1 MKKERC
7 YFFVVLLVCAKL
19 VNASCPS
26 TCSCSNST
34 SGFYVNCYSKSF
46 ESIPDLPNDTY
57 NLNFAYNSIHD
68 IDVKFCEKMPLLQ
81 TIYIYNNLIEEITNE
96 TFANCH
102 QLITLDIDDNKL
114 KSIAKM
120 DFSSLRQL
128 RTLDLSGNAIEYMHP
143 EAFRNLTSLKTLD
156 LRSNAIEFIH
166 PEAFHN
172 LTSLEKLDL
181 SNNAIEYVHPEAFR
195 DLTLLENLDLSS
207 NEIEAINP
215 EVFRNLTSLERL
227 DLGSNKIHN
236 IEENTLRHLPNLR
249 YLFMEENNISSI
261 NSISFQEMPN
271 LYYLYLQ
278 NNRIT
283 DIPRDTFYNLSQL
296 YRLYLFNNKIQFI
309 QSYTFV
315 NMTNLYNLDRL
326 LSATITARQTPGMHN
341 PRISAQTVRNRLREA
356 GDESRFR
363 LRRSDGRMRVYRRQ
377 NERYADAC
385 VHECDRFGGGGG
397 GMMDNG
403 RCHVVRVRRRH
414 QPPESV
420 NQLRAALMEEWN
432 NISQAFIQR
441 LIGSMR
447 RRLTAVI
454 NARGGHT
461 RY

>member
-81 TIYIYNNLIEEITNE
+81 TIYIYNNLIEEIPNA
-96 TFANCH
+96 TFKDCH

-143 EAFRNLTSLKTLD
+143 EAFRNLTSLKT
-156 LRSNAIEFIH
+156 
-166 PEAFHN
+166 
-172 LTSLEKLDL
+172 
-181 SNNAIEYVHPEAFR
+181 
-195 DLTLLENLDLSS
+195 
-207 NEIEAINP
+207 
-215 EVFRNLTSLERL
+215 L